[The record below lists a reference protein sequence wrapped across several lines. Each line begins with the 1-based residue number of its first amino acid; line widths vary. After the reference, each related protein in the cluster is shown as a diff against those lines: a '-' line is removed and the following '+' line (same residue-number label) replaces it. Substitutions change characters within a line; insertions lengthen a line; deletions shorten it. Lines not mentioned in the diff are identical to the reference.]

1 MNRNK
6 VPAEGKKRRRG
17 RKALLWV
24 GCAAVVLLL
33 LLLVVYMNGAV
44 GRTVGETVKLKDV
57 TDFYFTYSTSTDP
70 PLFQRYRFYL
80 EENGKP
86 VFYHEKREGDHWPL
100 REGDVTLSGT
110 KELTGEQWAAFF
122 ECLRGGRVRKRRESA
137 ESGSRGPWT
146 YLYWRGDHGKIQ
158 EFTFPSPEA
167 RRTFEDMCLALV
179 EE

>member
-1 MNRNK
+1 MKRNK
-6 VPAEGKKRRRG
+6 IPAEGKQRRKG
-17 RKALLWV
+17 RKALLWI
-24 GCAAVVLLL
+24 GCGAAALLL
-33 LLLVVYMNGAV
+33 ILLAVYMTGAV

-57 TDFYFTYSTSTDP
+57 TDFYYTYSTSTNP
-70 PLFQRYRFYL
+70 PYFQRYRFYL
-80 EENGKP
+80 EESGTP

-100 REGDVTLSGT
+100 REGDVTVSGT

-122 ECLRGGRVRKRRESA
+122 DCLRGGTVRKRQESA
-137 ESGSRGPWT
+137 EAGGRGPWM

-167 RRTFEDMCLALV
+167 RRAFEDMCLALM